1 MYSEEMKRFDSDM
14 NSKEELVARY
24 WEICDRLSK
33 EMKESGASETELMA
47 KAANELGY
55 QITAEDLERSIA
67 DHETLDSEELAV
79 VSGGVEEVAGEDEYG
94 HDGWCVTL
102 WHCHTITLHTEHEN
116 NRNVACWS
124 NHRCFSSYYSGC
136 YNDWAPDEKPLPD
149 TPK

>member
-33 EMKESGASETELMA
+33 EMKGSGASETELMA

-67 DHETLDSEELAV
+67 DHETLDPEELAV
-79 VSGGVEEVAGEDEYG
+79 VTGGIEGITGEDEYG

-102 WHCHTITLHTEHEN
+102 WHCHAITLHTEHEN
-116 NRNVACWS
+116 NRMVACWS
-124 NHRCFSSYYSGC
+124 NHRCFYSYYSGC